1 MIDHTKENAIEALGI
16 TSEEYDKIATVVAET
31 GNARTALSKKI
42 EDLSLKYTDP
52 LTLVLVGFML
62 GFGAQ
67 VTRSKS
73 GWERYLK

>member
-1 MIDHTKENAIEALGI
+1 MIDHTKENAIEALDI
-16 TSEEYDKIATVVAET
+16 TSEEYDKLATVVSDI
-31 GNARTALSKKI
+31 GNERTALSKKI
-42 EDLSLKYTDP
+42 EDLSLKYTNP

>member
-16 TSEEYDKIATVVAET
+16 TNEDYSKLADVVAET

-42 EDLSLKYTDP
+42 EDLSLKYTNP